1 MKQEKVLS
9 KENIL
14 NLPQVS
20 QEYIKIKIKIKKRNI
35 IFRFLRRKIGVDS
48 LALQVYKL
56 QDEILELKNKL
67 NQLT

>member
-20 QEYIKIKIKIKKRNI
+20 QEYIKIKKRNI